1 MTRRRSSWFCI
12 KSRAEYPNGPLENYQ
27 QKFHILSGG
36 DLPCGANDFH
46 PVVTFHLSF
55 KRKKILNGMFNGP
68 ALKHEAAFGHDKII
82 PIPVTIC
89 VIFLSGKRMAHLLQN
104 PRSNQEALS
113 PDAPLCYGDGEI
125 SFIDERGKTMLR
137 KFGKGLLTLGFSS
150 AVLLFSSP
158 LAFAAEALPAGGE
171 SYTKVLFAVGAMI
184 AAGFAIGVG
193 AVGAGLGIGTAASGA
208 CSAVGRNP
216 GVQGK
221 IMMTMLVGMAMA
233 ESIAI
238 YALVVSLVLL
248 YANPYMKYFLAG

>member
-1 MTRRRSSWFCI
+1 ME
-12 KSRAEYPNGPLENYQ
+12 K
-27 QKFHILSGG
+27 
-36 DLPCGANDFH
+36 
-46 PVVTFHLSF
+46 
-55 KRKKILNGMFNGP
+55 
-68 ALKHEAAFGHDKII
+68 
-82 PIPVTIC
+82 
-89 VIFLSGKRMAHLLQN
+89 GKNLIHQ
-104 PRSNQEALS
+104 
-113 PDAPLCYGDGEI
+113 
-125 SFIDERGKTMLR
+125 ERGKTMLQ
-137 KFGKGLLTLGFSS
+137 KIEKGLFTLVISS
-150 AVLLFSSP
+150 AVLLLNSP
-158 LAFAAEALPAGGE
+158 FVLAAEALPAGGE

-248 YANPYMKYFLAG
+248 YANPFMKYFLVG